1 MKYCFLV
8 LILNLVALVLMSNLE
23 IFPKLQVM
31 FLPDVGDDYK
41 TPFMPGCSDSNF
53 THGLRFSVSALE
65 TWSYF
70 VV

>member
-31 FLPDVGDDYK
+31 FLPDVSDDYK
-41 TPFMPGCSDSNF
+41 TLLYLVIVTPILPM
-53 THGLRFSVSALE
+53 E
-65 TWSYF
+65 
-70 VV
+70 